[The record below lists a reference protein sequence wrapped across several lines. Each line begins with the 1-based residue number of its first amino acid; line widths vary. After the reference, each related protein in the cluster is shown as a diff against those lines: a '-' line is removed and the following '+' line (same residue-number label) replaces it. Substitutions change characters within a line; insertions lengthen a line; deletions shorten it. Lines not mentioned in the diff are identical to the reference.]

1 MKNIHR
7 SKPVHSHSS
16 QNSRGQGAAAA
27 APITE
32 SECRNLNAEI
42 QRLQDDKEQ
51 LLLELQRQDE
61 EWKAKQTL
69 LHYAKDRLE
78 KLEQRQQ
85 TILSSVGQVLQKP
98 RDESSLWPLTE
109 NSKRKRKFLRNIPFS
124 NDASIE
130 DNMET
135 SCVLPSENAESE
147 SILSLSKGRLDL
159 LESSLKFWE
168 NIVHDISETSFKS
181 HSNLDFDDSMSC
193 ANSPKISCVQLDF
206 EVQHKS
212 PGIDTYSKPAAVI
225 VPHPVAL
232 NEQPVVTAPV
242 TTGNTHNDDFWEQ
255 LLTENPPSASDD
267 EAEQSRLHND
277 GWPGG
282 LSR

>member
-7 SKPVHSHSS
+7 SKPVHSHSL

-27 APITE
+27 PLTE
-32 SECRNLNAEI
+32 SERRNLNAEI
-42 QRLQDDKEQ
+42 QRLQDDNEE
-51 LLLELQRQDE
+51 LLLELQTQDD
-61 EWKAKQTL
+61 EWKAKQIQL
-69 LHYAKDRLE
+69 NHAKDRLE
-78 KLEQRQQ
+78 KLEKRQQ
-85 TILSSVGQVLQKP
+85 TILSFVGHVLQKP
-98 RDESSLWPLTE
+98 RVESGLWPLTE
-109 NSKRKRKFLRNIPFS
+109 NSKRKRKFPRNIPFI

-147 SILSLSKGRLDL
+147 SILSLSKGRLDV
-159 LESSLKFWE
+159 LESSLTFWE
-168 NIVHDISETSFKS
+168 NIVHDVSETSFNS

-193 ANSPKISCVQLDF
+193 ANSPKISCMQLDF

-212 PGIDTYSKPAAVI
+212 PGIDTYSEPAAVI
-225 VPHPVAL
+225 VTHPDAL

-242 TTGNTHNDDFWEQ
+242 TTGHTHNDDFWEQ

-267 EAEQSRLHND
+267 ETEQSGLNND

-282 LSR
+282 LGR